1 MEVKRKEGERV
12 FIVIRQ
18 GRIRDEARD
27 KGAKSRK
34 RNEGRKRRRDGKG
47 KSRKGERVG
56 NKR

>member
-1 MEVKRKEGERV
+1 MEVKRKEGERA

-34 RNEGRKRRRDGKG
+34 RRRDGKG
-47 KSRKGERVG
+47 KSR
-56 NKR
+56 